1 MYILELF
8 QSTVFESF
16 AEEEEEDREEEAGA
30 TFSEDAV
37 GDETGVSDESVGG
50 GRVGPDLV
58 FLAGCRI
65 SGRIIRHALL
75 DVQDNAAFSSRIQ
88 DMRPGNPA
96 LPDIR
101 PNPSHFQ

>member
-65 SGRIIRHALL
+65 SGRIIWHVFPDIAGYP
-75 DVQDNAAFSSRIQ
+75 AFSCGIAVY
-88 DMRPGNPA
+88 PA
-96 LPDIR
+96 GYSVIR
-101 PNPSHFQ
+101 Q